1 MGGDICV
8 LHNGR
13 RYMCIT
19 LWEEIYVYYIMG
31 GDICVLHYGRRYMC
45 ITLWEEIYVY
55 YITSHNVIHIYLLPL
70 CNTHISPP
78 IMLPH
83 TKANQ
88 TFLNWRRRGAVWKN
102 IPQQFQCFNIPSFLY
117 VSLVKKYK
125 VFVCALVAP
134 FHKTT

>member
-1 MGGDICV
+1 
-8 LHNGR
+8 
-13 RYMCIT
+13 
-19 LWEEIYVYYIMG
+19 
-31 GDICVLHYGRRYMC
+31 
-45 ITLWEEIYVY
+45 
-55 YITSHNVIHIYLLPL
+55 
-70 CNTHISPP
+70 
-78 IMLPH
+78 MLPH

-134 FHKTT
+134 LWEEIYVYYIMGGDICVLHYGRRYMCITLWKEIYVYYIMGGDICVLHYGRHNVIHIYLLP